1 MNVPHSL
8 RLKIGKLNRSK
19 HAKETEALKENLRSI
34 EM

>member
-19 HAKETEALKENLRSI
+19 HTKETEASEVTTL
-34 EM
+34 

>member
-19 HAKETEALKENLRSI
+19 HAKETEASEITTL
-34 EM
+34 